1 MRILV
6 VCLGNICR
14 SPAAEAALRRAL
26 ERAGLHDQVEVDS
39 AGTGTWHLGEA
50 PDPRMAA
57 AAAER
62 GLEVTGAARRVSVD
76 DFAEFDL
83 LLAMDHANLAALR
96 ALAPDREAQG
106 RIRLF
111 RSFVPGAEDEEVP
124 DPFLGEA
131 GFARVTDLVMEGA
144 DGVVAWLQE
153 QGVPAR

>member
-14 SPAAEAALRRAL
+14 SPAAAVALRLAL
-26 ERAGLHDQVEVDS
+26 EREGLDGAVEVDS

-50 PDPRMAA
+50 PDRRMVAA
-57 AAAER
+57 LARR
-62 GLEVTGAARRVSVD
+62 GLTLTGSARRVTVD

-96 ALAPDREAQG
+96 ALAPDQEAQ
-106 RIRLF
+106 RKIRLF
-111 RSFVPGAEDEEVP
+111 RSFVPDADGEEVP
-124 DPFLGEA
+124 DPFIGDA
-131 GFARVTDLVMEGA
+131 GFDHVTDIVIEAA
-144 DGVVAWLQE
+144 DGVVAWIQE